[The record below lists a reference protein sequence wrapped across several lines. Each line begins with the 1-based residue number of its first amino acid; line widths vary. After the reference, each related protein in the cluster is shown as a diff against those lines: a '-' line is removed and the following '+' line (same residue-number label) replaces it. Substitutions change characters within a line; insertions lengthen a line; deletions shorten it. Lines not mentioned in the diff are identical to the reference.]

1 LKNNIN
7 PSTLPRSIYTHDEKY
22 IYTLSR
28 SYLGVAVEEEE
39 EVDMH
44 SRAAAVEE
52 EEADVHAR

>member
-1 LKNNIN
+1 
-7 PSTLPRSIYTHDEKY
+7 
-22 IYTLSR
+22 LSR
-28 SYLGVAVEEEE
+28 SYLGVAVEEE

>member
-39 EVDMH
+39 VDMH
-44 SRAAAVEE
+44 RRAAAVEE